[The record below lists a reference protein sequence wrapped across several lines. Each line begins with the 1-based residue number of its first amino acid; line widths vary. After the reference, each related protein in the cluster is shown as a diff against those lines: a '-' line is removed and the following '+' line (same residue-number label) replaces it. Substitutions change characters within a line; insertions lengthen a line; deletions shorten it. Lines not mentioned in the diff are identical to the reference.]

1 MQRLENVVQDAEEE
15 VDFRQEQMIAYEDP
29 EEDKIDDANIET
41 DENGIFK
48 IFKKKDIIDTEL

>member
-1 MQRLENVVQDAEEE
+1 
-15 VDFRQEQMIAYEDP
+15 MIAYDDP